1 MADDNLPAL
10 AGTEVTTSR
19 EPTYDE
25 HVEDISK
32 ALIDDPLVADPVEAT
47 EEKTAPAA
55 EDAPDDDPLG
65 LDAEDVADDEA
76 ADEPDESEAEIKGG
90 RFAPDTAKVTLDDGT
105 VTTIAELKRGTL
117 FQRDYTQKTQ
127 ALSEVRKSV
136 EAERQQVS
144 QTAQQVEQFRE
155 YVSWYAEQ
163 YLPKKPEPFS
173 GDRMNDP
180 MGYLQW
186 SQKNDEWLAHAQAF
200 QQFQQQKTATE
211 QQKKGETEKQFQE
224 RRLKEAEALGKA
236 IPVLKD
242 PVKGKAAWDAM
253 VAGAAE
259 FGFSPEDLD
268 AVVDHRQLV
277 VLREALAY
285 RRLKA
290 KAPQAPAEA
299 ARRPPVREGRRAPAD
314 QQLTRQKQSLTERLN
329 RPGNFDAGVELLK
342 NLII

>member
-1 MADDNLPAL
+1 MDDGNPPAS
-10 AGTEVTTSR
+10 AGTEVTTSAQSV
-19 EPTYDE
+19 TFDE
-25 HVEDISK
+25 HVEDLTK
-32 ALIDDPLVADPVEAT
+32 TLQDDPLIADPVEASV
-47 EEKTAPAA
+47 EETPAA
-55 EDAPDDDPLG
+55 DDPDDDPLG
-65 LDAEDVADDEA
+65 LEAEDVETENAE
-76 ADEPDESEAEIKGG
+76 EPDESEAEIKGG

-127 ALSEVRKSV
+127 ALSEEKKSF

-144 QTAQQVEQFRE
+144 QYAQQVEQLRE
-155 YVSWYAEQ
+155 YASWYAEQ
-163 YLPKKPEPFS
+163 YLPKKPEPFT

-180 MGYLQW
+180 MGYLNW

-200 QQFQQQKTATE
+200 QQFQQQKTAADE
-211 QQKKGETEKQFQE
+211 QKKGETDKQFQA

-236 IPVLKD
+236 IPVFKD
-242 PVKGKAAWDAM
+242 PVKGKAAWEAM

-259 FGFSPEDLD
+259 YGFSPEDLD

-277 VLREALAY
+277 ILREALAY

-290 KAPQAPAEA
+290 KAPQAPTEA

-314 QQLTRQKQSLTERLN
+314 QQQTRQKQALTEQLN
-329 RPGNFDAGVELLK
+329 RPGNFDAGVALLR
-342 NLII
+342 NLNI

>member
-1 MADDNLPAL
+1 MVDGNPPAS
-10 AGTEVTTSR
+10 AGTEVTTSAQSV
-19 EPTYDE
+19 TFDE
-25 HVEDISK
+25 HVEDLTK
-32 ALIDDPLVADPVEAT
+32 TLQDDPLLADPVEASV
-47 EEKTAPAA
+47 EETPAA
-55 EDAPDDDPLG
+55 DDPDDDPLG
-65 LDAEDVADDEA
+65 LEAEDVDTET
-76 ADEPDESEAEIKGG
+76 ADEPDESETEIKGG

-127 ALSEVRKSV
+127 ALSEEKKTF

-144 QTAQQVEQFRE
+144 QYAQQVEQLRE
-155 YVSWYAEQ
+155 YASWYAEQ
-163 YLPKKPEPFS
+163 YLPKKPEPFA

-200 QQFQQQKTATE
+200 QQFQQQKTAADE
-211 QQKKGETEKQFQE
+211 QKKGETDKQFQA
-224 RRLKEAEALGKA
+224 RRLQEAEALGKA
-236 IPVLKD
+236 IPVFKD
-242 PVKGKAAWDAM
+242 PVKGKAAWEAM

-259 FGFSPEDLD
+259 YGFSPEDLD

-277 VLREALAY
+277 ILREALAY

-290 KAPQAPAEA
+290 KAPQAPTEA

-314 QQLTRQKQSLTERLN
+314 QQQTRQKQQLAEQLN
-329 RPGNFDAGVELLK
+329 RPGNFDAGVALLR
-342 NLII
+342 NLNI

>member
-1 MADDNLPAL
+1 MADDNLPAP

-32 ALIDDPLVADPVEAT
+32 ALQDDPLMADPVEAH
-47 EEKTAPAA
+47 EDAPPAA
-55 EDAPDDDPLG
+55 EEDPDDDPLG
-65 LDAEDVADDEA
+65 LDAEDVETETTE
-76 ADEPDESEAEIKGG
+76 EPDESEAEIKGG

-117 FQRDYTQKTQ
+117 FHRDYTQKTQ
-127 ALSEVRKSV
+127 ALAEEKKTF

-144 QTAQQVEQFRE
+144 QLAQQVEQLRE
-155 YVSWYAEQ
+155 YASWYAEQ
-163 YLPKKPEPFS
+163 YIPKKPEPFT

-186 SQKNDEWLAHAQAF
+186 SQKNDEWLAHAQAY

-211 QQKKGETEKQFQE
+211 QQKKGETDKQFQE
-224 RRLKEAEALGKA
+224 RRLREAEALGKA

-242 PVKGKAAWDAM
+242 PVKGKAAWEAM
-253 VAGAAE
+253 VTGAAE
-259 FGFSPEDLD
+259 YGYTPEDLD

-277 VLREALAY
+277 ILRKAIAY
-285 RRLKA
+285 DRLKA

-314 QQLTRQKQSLTERLN
+314 QQQTRQKQSLTERLN

-342 NLII
+342 NLI

>member
-1 MADDNLPAL
+1 MADNNPLAS
-10 AGTEVTTSR
+10 AGTDVTTPP
-19 EPTYDE
+19 EPSFDE

-32 ALIDDPLVADPVEAT
+32 ALQDDPPTADPVEAH
-47 EEKTAPAA
+47 EDAPAA
-55 EDAPDDDPLG
+55 EAPDDDPLG
-65 LDAEDVADDEA
+65 LDAEDVDPEAPDD
-76 ADEPDESEAEIKGG
+76 PDGSEAEIKGG

-127 ALSEVRKSV
+127 ALSEERKSF

-144 QTAQQVEQFRE
+144 QYVQQVEQLRE
-155 YVSWYAEQ
+155 YASWYAEQ
-163 YLPKKPEPFS
+163 FLPKQPAPFT
-173 GDRMNDP
+173 GDRMLDP

-186 SQKNDEWLAHAQAF
+186 SQKNDEWLAHAQAYQAF
-200 QQFQQQKTATE
+200 QQHKQLGQQQW
-211 QQKKGETEKQFQE
+211 QGESEKQFNE
-224 RRLKEAEALGKA
+224 RRQHEAEALIRA
-236 IPVLKD
+236 MPVFKD

-253 VAGAAE
+253 VSGAAE
-259 FGFSPEDLD
+259 FGYTPEEMN

-285 RRLKA
+285 RRIKA
-290 KAPQAPAEA
+290 TAPQAQAEA

-314 QQLTRQKQSLTERLN
+314 QQQTRQKQSLTERLN

-342 NLII
+342 NLI

>member
-1 MADDNLPAL
+1 MADNNPPAS
-10 AGTEVTTSR
+10 AGTEVTTSI

-32 ALIDDPLVADPVEAT
+32 ALQDDPPKADPVEAHEDAT
-47 EEKTAPAA
+47 PAA
-55 EDAPDDDPLG
+55 DSPDDDPLG
-65 LDAEDVADDEA
+65 LDAEDVEPDA
-76 ADEPDESEAEIKGG
+76 ADEPDGSDAEIKGG

-127 ALSEVRKSV
+127 ALAEERKSV

-144 QTAQQVEQFRE
+144 QYAQQVEQFRE
-155 YVSWYAEQ
+155 YASWYAEQ
-163 YLPKKPEPFS
+163 FLPKQPEPFT
-173 GDRMNDP
+173 GDRMSDP

-200 QQFQQQKTATE
+200 QAFQQQKLFGE
-211 QQKKGETEKQFQE
+211 QQRQGETAQQYNE
-224 RRLKEAEALGKA
+224 RRQREAEALVKVM
-236 IPVLKD
+236 PVFKD

-253 VAGAAE
+253 VTGAAE
-259 FGFSPEDLD
+259 YGYTPEEMN

-285 RRLKA
+285 RRIKA
-290 KAPQAPAEA
+290 KAPQAQAEA
-299 ARRPPVREGRRAPAD
+299 ARRPPTREGRRAPAD
-314 QQLTRQKQSLTERLN
+314 QQQTRQRQVLTEQLN

-342 NLII
+342 NLNI

>member
-1 MADDNLPAL
+1 MADDNLPAP

-19 EPTYDE
+19 EPSYDE

-32 ALIDDPLVADPVEAT
+32 ALQDDPLLADPVEAT
-47 EEKTAPAA
+47 EEKTPAA
-55 EDAPDDDPLG
+55 DTPDDDPLG
-65 LDAEDVADDEA
+65 LDAEDVAADA
-76 ADEPDESEAEIKGG
+76 ADEPDGPDAEIKGG
-90 RFAPDTAKVTLDDGT
+90 RFAPDTAKVTLDDGS

-127 ALSEVRKSV
+127 ALSEDRKTFD
-136 EAERQQVS
+136 AERQQVS
-144 QTAQQVEQFRE
+144 QLAQQVEQFRE
-155 YVSWYAEQ
+155 YASWYAEQ
-163 YLPKKPEPFS
+163 YLPKQPAPFT

-200 QQFQQQKTATE
+200 QQFQQQKTVAD
-211 QQKKGETEKQFQE
+211 QQKQGETDKQFQE

-236 IPVLKD
+236 IPVFKD

-253 VAGAAE
+253 VSGAAE
-259 FGFSPEDLD
+259 YGYTPADLE

-290 KAPQAPAEA
+290 KAPQAAAEA

-314 QQLTRQKQSLTERLN
+314 QQQTRQKQHLTEQLN

-342 NLII
+342 NLI

>member
-1 MADDNLPAL
+1 MVDGNPPAS
-10 AGTEVTTSR
+10 AGTEVTTSANSV
-19 EPTYDE
+19 TFDE
-25 HVEDISK
+25 HVEDLTK
-32 ALIDDPLVADPVEAT
+32 TLQDDPLLADPVEASV
-47 EEKTAPAA
+47 EETPAA
-55 EDAPDDDPLG
+55 DDPDDDPLG
-65 LDAEDVADDEA
+65 LEAEDVDTET

-127 ALSEVRKSV
+127 ALSEEKKTF

-144 QTAQQVEQFRE
+144 QYAQQVEQLRE
-155 YVSWYAEQ
+155 YASWYAEQ
-163 YLPKKPEPFS
+163 YLPKQPAPFT

-186 SQKNDEWLAHAQAF
+186 SQQNDQWLAHAQAF
-200 QQFQQQKTATE
+200 QQFQQQKSYADE
-211 QQKKGETEKQFQE
+211 QKKGETDKQFQA
-224 RRLKEAEALGKA
+224 RRLQEAEALGKA
-236 IPVLKD
+236 IPVFKD
-242 PVKGKAAWDAM
+242 PIKGKAAWEAM

-259 FGFSPEDLD
+259 YGFSPEDLD

-277 VLREALAY
+277 ILREALAY

-290 KAPQAPAEA
+290 KAPQAPTEA

-314 QQLTRQKQSLTERLN
+314 QQQTRQKQQLAEQLN
-329 RPGNFDAGVELLK
+329 RPGNFDAGVALLR
-342 NLII
+342 NLNI

>member
-1 MADDNLPAL
+1 MADDNLLAP

-25 HVEDISK
+25 HVEDLSK
-32 ALIDDPLVADPVEAT
+32 ALQDDPLMADPVEAH
-47 EEKTAPAA
+47 EDAPPAA
-55 EDAPDDDPLG
+55 EDPDDDPLG
-65 LDAEDVADDEA
+65 LDAEDVAADA
-76 ADEPDESEAEIKGG
+76 AEEPDESEAEIKGG

-127 ALSEVRKSV
+127 ALSEERKSFD
-136 EAERQQVS
+136 AERQQVS
-144 QTAQQVEQFRE
+144 QYVQQVEQLRE
-155 YVSWYAEQ
+155 YASWYAEQ
-163 YLPKKPEPFS
+163 HLPKQPAPFT

-186 SQKNDEWLAHAQAF
+186 SQKNDEWQAHAQAF
-200 QQFQQQKTATE
+200 QQFQQQKTAAD
-211 QQKKGETEKQFQE
+211 QQKKGETDKQFQE

-236 IPVLKD
+236 IPVFKD
-242 PVKGKAAWDAM
+242 PVKGKAAWEAM
-253 VAGAAE
+253 VTGAAE
-259 FGFSPEDLD
+259 YGYSPEDLD

-277 VLREALAY
+277 ILREALAY

-314 QQLTRQKQSLTERLN
+314 QQQTRQKQSLTERLN
-329 RPGNFDAGVELLK
+329 KPGNFDAGVELLK
-342 NLII
+342 NLI

>member
-1 MADDNLPAL
+1 MDDNNLPAP
-10 AGTEVTTSR
+10 AGPDVTTSAQSV
-19 EPTYDE
+19 TFDE
-25 HVEDISK
+25 HVEDLTK
-32 ALIDDPLVADPVEAT
+32 ALQDDPLIADPVEASV
-47 EEKTAPAA
+47 EETPAA
-55 EDAPDDDPLG
+55 DDPDDDPLG
-65 LDAEDVADDEA
+65 LEAEDVETETAE
-76 ADEPDESEAEIKGG
+76 EPDESEAEIKGG

-127 ALSEVRKSV
+127 ALSEEKKTF

-144 QTAQQVEQFRE
+144 QYAQQVEQLRE
-155 YVSWYAEQ
+155 YASWYAEQ
-163 YLPKKPEPFS
+163 YLPKKPEPFT

-200 QQFQQQKTATE
+200 QQFQQQKAAADE
-211 QQKKGETEKQFQE
+211 QKKGETDKQFQA

-236 IPVLKD
+236 IPVFKD
-242 PVKGKAAWDAM
+242 PVKGKAAWEAM

-259 FGFSPEDLD
+259 YGFTPEDLD

-277 VLREALAY
+277 ILREALAY

-290 KAPQAPAEA
+290 KAPQAPTEA

-314 QQLTRQKQSLTERLN
+314 QQQTRQKQALTEQLN
-329 RPGNFDAGVELLK
+329 RPGNFDAGVALLR
-342 NLII
+342 NLNI

>member
-1 MADDNLPAL
+1 MVDGNPPAS
-10 AGTEVTTSR
+10 AGTEVTTSAQSV
-19 EPTYDE
+19 TFDE
-25 HVEDISK
+25 HVEDLTK
-32 ALIDDPLVADPVEAT
+32 TLQDDPLIADPVEASV
-47 EEKTAPAA
+47 EETPAA
-55 EDAPDDDPLG
+55 DDPDDDPLG
-65 LDAEDVADDEA
+65 LEAEDVDTET

-127 ALSEVRKSV
+127 ALSEEKKTF

-144 QTAQQVEQFRE
+144 QYAQQVEQLRE
-155 YVSWYAEQ
+155 YASWYAEQ
-163 YLPKKPEPFS
+163 YLPKKPEPFT

-186 SQKNDEWLAHAQAF
+186 SQQNDQWLAHAQAF
-200 QQFQQQKTATE
+200 QQFQQQKSYADE
-211 QQKKGETEKQFQE
+211 QKKGETDKQFQA

-236 IPVLKD
+236 IPVFKD
-242 PVKGKAAWDAM
+242 PVKGKAAWEAM

-259 FGFSPEDLD
+259 YGFSPEDLD

-277 VLREALAY
+277 ILREALAY

-290 KAPQAPAEA
+290 KAPQAPTEA

-314 QQLTRQKQSLTERLN
+314 QQHTRQKQQLAEQLN
-329 RPGNFDAGVELLK
+329 RPGNFDAGVALLR
-342 NLII
+342 NLNI

>member
-1 MADDNLPAL
+1 MVDNNLSASAEPD
-10 AGTEVTTSR
+10 VTTSAQSV
-19 EPTYDE
+19 TFDE
-25 HVEDISK
+25 HVEDLTK
-32 ALIDDPLVADPVEAT
+32 ALQDDPSLMDPVEEQK
-47 EEKTAPAA
+47 EEAPAA
-55 EDAPDDDPLG
+55 DDNQDDDPLG
-65 LDAEDVADDEA
+65 LDAEDVAADA

-127 ALSEVRKSV
+127 ALSEERKTF

-144 QTAQQVEQFRE
+144 QYVQQVEQLRE
-155 YVSWYAEQ
+155 YASWYAEQ
-163 YLPKKPEPFS
+163 YLPKKPEPFT

-186 SQKNDEWLAHAQAF
+186 SQKNDEWQAHAQAY
-200 QQFQQQKTATE
+200 QQFMQQKTAADE
-211 QQKKGETEKQFQE
+211 QKKGETDKQLQD
-224 RRLKEAEALGKA
+224 RRLAEAKALGAA
-236 IPVLKD
+236 IPVFKD

-253 VAGAAE
+253 VTGASQ
-259 FGFSPEDLD
+259 FGFTPEDLD

-285 RRLKA
+285 RRIKA
-290 KAPQAPAEA
+290 KAPQAKEEV

-314 QQLTRQKQSLTERLN
+314 QQQTRQRQALTERLN
-329 RPGNFDAGVELLK
+329 SPGNFDAGVALLR
-342 NLII
+342 NLNI